1 MASSSY
7 DRCFAQAKAGL
18 RPSKST
24 SDKDDQLISFVED
37 GLNRNGKPARSKPAL
52 GLNRKKAEKKKKNS
66 RKKQDL
72 LSRFMIPL
80 QSSAPEVAGLLRLCC
95 DGALFT
101 EVLVYVGFTA
111 SISALA
117 PVCRSVV
124 RFWKNSTASPPKLLH
139 LYCFCHLFENINVRP
154 WQRVPPNGGSW
165 PLHLRTSSD
174 FYRWRSFLLI
184 QRHQ

>member
-1 MASSSY
+1 MAASSDDQY
-7 DRCFAQAKAGL
+7 FAQAKAGL

-95 DGALFT
+95 AYSTQHTCRTIFALH
-101 EVLVYVGFTA
+101 
-111 SISALA
+111 S
-117 PVCRSVV
+117 
-124 RFWKNSTASPPKLLH
+124 
-139 LYCFCHLFENINVRP
+139 
-154 WQRVPPNGGSW
+154 Q
-165 PLHLRTSSD
+165 
-174 FYRWRSFLLI
+174 LI
-184 QRHQ
+184 GIVDTTQTHFFV